1 MWQEYKKRFWASQ
14 LLIVLAVIVTWQ
26 FAQFPWQQIV
36 MIIIAMEI
44 GALLGAAMGAKLK
57 RDVQKSK
64 EDLPLKP
71 D

>member
-26 FAQFPWQQIV
+26 FARFPWQQIV
-36 MIIIAMEI
+36 MIIVAMEI

-57 RDVQKSK
+57 RDVKKSN
-64 EDLPLKP
+64 EELPLRP

>member
-26 FAQFPWQQIV
+26 FARFPWQQIV
-36 MIIIAMEI
+36 MIVIAMEI

-57 RDVQKSK
+57 RDVQRSK
-64 EDLPLKP
+64 EDLPLRP